1 MNKFFL
7 VFILIFISVKIV
19 SATEFFAEKT
29 GKDCVYC
36 HKEVSGGGELTDEGK
51 KFLIEIKGISLF
63 KRLIRFI
70 TYFFHL
76 FFAIAWFGT
85 ILYVH
90 IILKPRYASGGLP
103 KGELLLGWTSII
115 AMAITGTILT
125 VFKIEN
131 VTELIN
137 SRYGIILSLKI
148 LFYLLM
154 VFSALFVTLYLGPRM
169 RKKINEEKK
178 SGLNYYDGKD
188 GKPAY
193 IAVKSKIY
201 DVTESK
207 LWKDGVHM
215 GRHSAGEDLTNA
227 LRFAPHKEDVLEKFK
242 TVEINLNNV
251 KEKGDILRVFYF
263 LAYTNL
269 IIVFI
274 IIFLVTLWKW

>member
-7 VFILIFISVKIV
+7 VFILIFISVKTIY
-19 SATEFFAEKT
+19 ATEFFAEKT

-63 KRLIRFI
+63 KRIIRFI
-70 TYFFHL
+70 TYYFHL

-125 VFKIEN
+125 FFKIEN

-215 GRHSAGEDLTNA
+215 GRHSAGEDLTDA
-227 LRFAPHKEDVLEKFK
+227 LRFAPHKEDVLERFK

-251 KEKGDILRVFYF
+251 KEKSEVIKVFYF

>member
-1 MNKFFL
+1 MNKLFL
-7 VFILIFISVKIV
+7 VLILIFISVKTIY
-19 SATEFFAEKT
+19 ATEFFAEKT

-215 GRHSAGEDLTNA
+215 GRHSAGEDLTDA
-227 LRFAPHKEDVLEKFK
+227 LRFAPHKEDVLERFK

-251 KEKGDILRVFYF
+251 KEKSEILRVFYF